1 MRDTSNLSPRMHVHI
16 RAFDDTPSHQFLVE
30 EVFEGCITGTAVT
43 GPLAGEYG
51 EPDVELVLRV
61 LSPDSSGSSQGTAY
75 TLSLVVITK
84 KIIIIR
90 AKWGYRPGRK
100 RHVDTD

>member
-30 EVFEGCITGTAVT
+30 EVFEGCITG
-43 GPLAGEYG
+43 PLAGEHG

-75 TLSLVVITK
+75 TLSLVVITN
-84 KIIIIR
+84 KITIIR
-90 AKWGYRPGRK
+90 AKRGYRPGRK
-100 RHVDTD
+100 RYVDTD